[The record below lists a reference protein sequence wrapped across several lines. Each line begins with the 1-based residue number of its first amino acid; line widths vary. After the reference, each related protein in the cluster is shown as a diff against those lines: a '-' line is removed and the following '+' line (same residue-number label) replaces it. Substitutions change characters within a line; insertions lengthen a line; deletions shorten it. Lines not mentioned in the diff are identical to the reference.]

1 MFNNTFWSKLN
12 VSWAYFFY
20 QQAETHI
27 KRRMGIGS
35 HISERRLIDDL
46 SRMGLN
52 ESIVRNSRP
61 HANYLFFLSLNR
73 MLITGI
79 CWHKYACFR

>member
-1 MFNNTFWSKLN
+1 MCIL
-12 VSWAYFFY
+12 FY

-46 SRMGLN
+46 TRMGMN
-52 ESIVRNSRP
+52 ESIMKTSWP
-61 HANYLFFLSLNR
+61 HKLIILFFIFKPDANHWNL
-73 MLITGI
+73 
-79 CWHKYACFR
+79 C

>member
-1 MFNNTFWSKLN
+1 MSRLIII
-12 VSWAYFFY
+12 FF

-46 SRMGLN
+46 TRMGLN
-52 ESIVRNSRP
+52 ESIVSNCLQHMLTYILFAFFEKIFDNHKKLHVPDKESSP
-61 HANYLFFLSLNR
+61 DHAPER
-73 MLITGI
+73 
-79 CWHKYACFR
+79 